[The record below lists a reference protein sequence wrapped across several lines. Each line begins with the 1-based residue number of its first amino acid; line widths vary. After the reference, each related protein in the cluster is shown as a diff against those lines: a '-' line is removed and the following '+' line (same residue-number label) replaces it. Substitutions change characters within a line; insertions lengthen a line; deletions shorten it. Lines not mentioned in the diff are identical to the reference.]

1 MKLRVV
7 VCLLGF
13 ASLFALSAQ
22 AQDERKT
29 IDVFAGYSY
38 VRANPATSGADGFS
52 LNGGSAS
59 IAYNFK
65 SWLSGVADFGGYHNT
80 NILGSGV
87 DGTLSTYLFG
97 PRVSYHR
104 FHRVTPFG
112 EVLFGVAHTGSS
124 LLATGNDQNAFAMA
138 VGGGLDYRVSS
149 RFSIRPVKVDYLLT
163 RFDEFNNPTAQSQ
176 NNLRVSTGIVFR
188 F

>member
-7 VCLLGF
+7 VSLLGF
-13 ASLFALSAQ
+13 ASLLGVSAQ
-22 AQDERKT
+22 AQERKT

-38 VRANPATSGADGFS
+38 VRANPATSNSDGIS

-59 IAYNFK
+59 IAYNVNN
-65 SWLSGVADFGGYHNT
+65 WLSGVADLGGYHST
-80 NILGSGV
+80 NILGSRV

-97 PRVSYHR
+97 PRVSYHH
-104 FHRVTPFG
+104 FGRVTPFG
-112 EVLFGVAHTGSS
+112 EVLFGVAHTSAS
-124 LLATGNDQNAFAMA
+124 LLNTTDTQNAFAMT
-138 VGGGLDYRVSS
+138 VGGGIDYRLSS
-149 RFSIRPVKVDYLLT
+149 HFSIRPAKLDYLLT
-163 RFDEFNNPTAQSQ
+163 RFNELNNNNRQSQ

>member
-7 VCLLGF
+7 VSLLGF
-13 ASLFALSAQ
+13 ASLFGVAAQ
-22 AQDERKT
+22 AQEERKT

-38 VRANPATSGADGFS
+38 VRANPATSGSNSFS

-59 IAYNFK
+59 VAYTVNG
-65 SWLSGVADFGGYHNT
+65 WLSGVADLGGYHDT

-104 FHRVTPFG
+104 FSRVTPFG
-112 EVLFGVAHTGSS
+112 EVLFGVAHTGAN
-124 LLATGNDQNAFAMA
+124 LLNTTNSQNAFAMT

-149 RFSIRPVKVDYLLT
+149 RFSIRAAKVDYLLT
-163 RFDEFNNPTAQSQ
+163 RFNEFNTTNAQTQ
-176 NNLRVSTGIVFR
+176 NNLRLSTGIVFR